1 MAALLS
7 QSQPGD
13 AGAAGGGDGVGDRVK
28 GLGFGDRVVADL
40 LDAQQAPV
48 GVEADLPQCG
58 QIGQSFP
65 DTEIAGVVDRR
76 LGPQRLPFAG

>member
-1 MAALLS
+1 M
-7 QSQPGD
+7 
-13 AGAAGGGDGVGDRVK
+13 K

-48 GVEADLPQCG
+48 GVEADLRQRG

-65 DTEIAGVVDRR
+65 DPEIVGVVDRR
-76 LGPQRLPFAG
+76 LGPQRLSFAG